1 MTIKKLMQSRHSC
14 RAFLDKPVSIQDIQ
28 DLLDTARLAPSGANT
43 QPWQV
48 AVVQGETKQLL
59 TDAMVSAFKKG
70 QPSQPDYAYYP
81 TEWRAPYLDRRRT
94 CGLQL
99 YRSLQIERGD
109 KEAQQAQ
116 WAANY
121 RAFDAPVM
129 LLFFLEAPMQT
140 GSYLDLGLFI
150 QTLMLAATEKGL
162 ATCPQAALAEYPEIV
177 KSTLDYPTDIQLVCG
192 LALGYE
198 DTDAPVNQYRTER
211 VEIDTFA
218 RFFT

>member
-1 MTIKKLMQSRHSC
+1 MTIKTLMQARHST
-14 RAFLDKPVSIQDIQ
+14 RAFLDKPVSTADIE

-48 AVVQGETKQLL
+48 AVLTGDAKQQL
-59 TDAMVSAFKKG
+59 AEAIQQAFFNG
-70 QPSQPDYAYYP
+70 AASHPDYNYYP
-81 TEWRAPYLDRRRT
+81 TQWQAPYTERRRA

-99 YRSLQIERGD
+99 YQSLQIARGD
-109 KEAQQAQ
+109 KAAQKAQ

-129 LLFFLEAPMQT
+129 LLFFMDGVMQT
-140 GSYLDLGLFI
+140 GSYLDLGLFL
-150 QTLMLAATEKGL
+150 QSLMLAATEKGL
-162 ATCPQAALAEYPEIV
+162 ATCPQAALAEYPDIV
-177 KSTLDYPTDIQLVCG
+177 KTQLAYPDDSQLVCG

-198 DTDAPVNQYRTER
+198 DATAAVNQYRTER
-211 VEIDTFA
+211 ITVGEFT

>member
-1 MTIKKLMQSRHSC
+1 MIKTLMQARHST
-14 RAFLDKPVSIQDIQ
+14 RAFLDKPVSAADIE

-48 AVVQGETKQLL
+48 AVLTGNAKQQL
-59 TDAMVSAFKKG
+59 AEAIQQAFFNG
-70 QPSQPDYAYYP
+70 VTSHPDYNYYP
-81 TEWRAPYLDRRRT
+81 TQWQAPYTDRRRA

-99 YRSLQIERGD
+99 YQSLQITRGD
-109 KEAQQAQ
+109 KAAQKAQ

-129 LLFFLEAPMQT
+129 LLFFMDGAMQT
-140 GSYLDLGLFI
+140 GSYLDFGLFL

-162 ATCPQAALAEYPEIV
+162 ATCPQAALAEYPDIV
-177 KSTLDYPTDIQLVCG
+177 KTQLAYPADSQLICG

-198 DTDAPVNQYRTER
+198 DAAAAVNQYRTER
-211 VEIDTFA
+211 ITVGEFT